1 MGLRFKLTAKLVK
14 TDKEWTGETETC
26 IDLNPRPAL
35 NHLYQN
41 ITAIEERLFLSRN
54 PFKYPLSG
62 SNSNESIGKNR
73 KKKQL

>member
-26 IDLNPRPAL
+26 RDLNLRPAL

-41 ITAIEERLFLSRN
+41 IAAIEE
-54 PFKYPLSG
+54 
-62 SNSNESIGKNR
+62 
-73 KKKQL
+73 